1 MLTPGIRQS
10 EGWMVSRQ
18 RSMGTYQRRG
28 AECKSKKENLSRDG
42 KCEHASVGCVVT
54 KWHEFGK
61 AGWFISVIYNS
72 RS

>member
-28 AECKSKKENLSRDG
+28 AECKRKKEND
-42 KCEHASVGCVVT
+42 T
-54 KWHEFGK
+54 WHGGAVSYPQQRPK
-61 AGWFISVIYNS
+61 MQTRQRGSCGD
-72 RS
+72 